1 MIEYIEISWCHGWP
15 WTFVQ
20 EHWSLG
26 SPPLPVCPDNTL
38 KYHMIIWSWSISVRE
53 WTGER
58 SQFMQCFYLRLP
70 FFYFFYLCRLAQHL
84 LSFSYF
90 SWLFYLL
97 HFVNHL
103 CRLAQ
108 PPCKR
113 AQRGK
118 VAKKLGKTAQTA
130 WDA

>member
-1 MIEYIEISWCHGWP
+1 MGGREPLSRNID
-15 WTFVQ
+15 
-20 EHWSLG
+20 HW
-26 SPPLPVCPDNTL
+26 D
-38 KYHMIIWSWSISVRE
+38 
-53 WTGER
+53 
-58 SQFMQCFYLRLP
+58 LRLGRCVLTIHQNIMINISQRVNWRAFAIHAMFLP
-70 FFYFFYLCRLAQHL
+70 SSAIFYFFYLSRLAQQC
-84 LSFSYF
+84 LSFAYF
-90 SWLFYLL
+90 SLLFYLL

-130 WDA
+130 